1 MEKIDS
7 FKINHNLLE
16 RGVYIS
22 RKDYLK
28 EGDVITTFDLRMTK
42 PNKEEVMS
50 TGVIHAIEHLG
61 ATFLRNDRSFKD
73 RIIYFGPMGCRTGF
87 YLLIEGNLNPFN
99 IQDLLKEM
107 LKYILEAKEIPG
119 ATPKDC
125 GNYSD
130 MDLETAKLYVK
141 SYLDEVVNKL
151 NEENTVY
158 KK

>member
-50 TGVIHAIEHLG
+50 TGVVHAIEHLG

-99 IQDLLKEM
+99 IQALLKEM

>member
-28 EGDVITTFDLRMTK
+28 EGDVISTFDLRMTK

-50 TGVIHAIEHLG
+50 TGVVHAIEHLG